1 MNKRQAKKNF
11 KKKYGCNPEEF
22 ADVFC
27 TNLGHALDELR
38 PAMENAMKGICDAIT
53 HLCEYMQSEE
63 IIKKMKEACA
73 NVMEQTKEIQEHEN

>member
-38 PAMENAMKGICDAIT
+38 PAMENAIKVICDGIT
-53 HLCEYMQSEE
+53 HLSEYMQSEE
-63 IIKKMKEACA
+63 FKKR
-73 NVMEQTKEIQEHEN
+73 MEVIAHAVEQAEEIQEHEN